1 MIPFAHR
8 FIALARERSPL
19 CLGIDPSAEL
29 LDHWG
34 LSDDAEGVRRFCGI
48 VLDAAVELVPM
59 MKPQMAFF
67 ERHGSA
73 GYAEAAAAVAQI
85 RAQGALCLVDAKRG
99 DIASTMEGYAAA
111 IFESTGGL
119 GADAVT
125 LNPYLGFEALEP
137 VIRSARATGGG
148 VFVVVRSSNP
158 GGRLHQTA
166 LLPDGRSVAEAL
178 ADEIT
183 AHNASIGGDVGPVG
197 SVIGST
203 LTEEDTTIVKRLPRS
218 LILAPGLGAQGA
230 EMSDVVRKFGAAR
243 GRIVPAISRAIL
255 RHGPD
260 KTQLR
265 DAIKRYRDAVWS
277 IWDTDPAGAP
287 A

>member
-1 MIPFAHR
+1 MIPFTDR

-34 LSDDAEGVRRFCGI
+34 LPDDTEGVRRFCGT
-48 VLDAAVELVPM
+48 VLDAAADLVPM

-73 GYAEAAAAVAQI
+73 GYAEASAVVAQI
-85 RAQGALCLVDAKRG
+85 RARDALCLIDAKRG

-111 IFESTGGL
+111 IFGGTGGL
-119 GADAVT
+119 GGDAVT
-125 LNPYLGFEALEP
+125 LNPYLGFETLEP

-158 GGRLHQTA
+158 GGRLLQTA
-166 LLPDGRSVAEAL
+166 RLSDGRTVAEAL

-183 AHNASIGGDVGPVG
+183 AHNASIGGDIGPVG

-203 LTEEDTTIVKRLPRS
+203 LTGEDTTIVERLPRS

-230 EMSDVVRKFGAAR
+230 EISDVVRNFGAAR
-243 GRIVPAISRAIL
+243 GRIVPAISRGIL

-260 KTQLR
+260 RIHLR

-277 IWDTDPAGAP
+277 IWDTDPAGAS

>member
-111 IFESTGGL
+111 IFESTDGL

-125 LNPYLGFEALEP
+125 LNPYLGFETLEP
-137 VIRSARATGGG
+137 VISRAQVTGGG
-148 VFVVVRSSNP
+148 VFVVVRSTNP
-158 GGRLHQTA
+158 GARLLQTA
-166 LLPDGRSVAEAL
+166 RLSDGRSVAEAL

-183 AHNASIGGDVGPVG
+183 AHNASIGGDIGPVG

-230 EMSDVVRKFGAAR
+230 EMSDVVRKFGAVR
-243 GRIVPAISRAIL
+243 GRIVPTISRGIL

-260 KTQLR
+260 RTHLR
-265 DAIKRYRDAVWS
+265 DAIKRYRDAAWS
-277 IWDTDPAGAP
+277 IWDTAQAGAS